1 MRAQRLLSLDLPVL
15 ALTDQVA
22 RALQVMDELK
32 LMHLPVVEEDV
43 YKGTVSEEALLELD
57 ESALIAEA
65 PMTSDAIAPDLHVYD
80 VVARMGW
87 ADVDLL
93 PVVEEGLVPWKRGSR
108 GSVALHGQTSWMG
121 IPREY
126 VGARNAAQRPQSR
139 GAVPHC

>member
-32 LMHLPVVEEDV
+32 LMHLAVVEEDV

-65 PMTSDAIAPDLHVYD
+65 PMTLGRHRSRPARVRRGRTDGLGGRRL
-80 VVARMGW
+80 VARG
-87 ADVDLL
+87 
-93 PVVEEGLVPWKRGSR
+93 
-108 GSVALHGQTSWMG
+108 
-121 IPREY
+121 
-126 VGARNAAQRPQSR
+126 
-139 GAVPHC
+139 

>member
-32 LMHLPVVEEDV
+32 LMHLAVVEEDV

-93 PVVEEGLVPWKRGSR
+93 PVVEEGLYRGEASIELPCCVFWPNAQVGGSQEARWCSR
-108 GSVALHGQTSWMG
+108 CCPKT
-121 IPREY
+121 
-126 VGARNAAQRPQSR
+126 
-139 GAVPHC
+139 